1 MRSPATKQSASRA
14 VHTTRLTLRQ
24 RLGLFAVAGVLM
36 VLVVAVAGL
45 VALNDVQQ
53 ANDDLTALSRAQ
65 RYHQDGDMMHD
76 AIRADT
82 YLAILSA
89 EGAVDVSQ
97 EDVRT
102 ALASDAQQFR
112 DDLAANRTGNL
123 PESARTAID
132 AVAPPL
138 GDYIDQATRIV
149 DLAFDDHATAK
160 RSLPEFDQRF
170 LALLDAQEVVTT
182 ELFALT
188 DAARQRGEDVD
199 SHAKVLLFIAV
210 GASIAL
216 LGGIAFL
223 FSRSLVRSLN
233 RLGAVAGSIAAGDLA
248 ARVPITGDDEIGTL
262 AHAINEMA
270 GDLTTLVGKMEANA
284 DRDGFGSQLAEALE
298 MADTEDDALLV
309 VSRAMSV
316 ISTVNPMEILL
327 ADSSKAHLSRAAE
340 HPVTGAPCCPV
351 ESPYSCVAVRRG
363 NPVVFDNSESLNACP
378 KLRERGAG
386 PISAVCV
393 PVTFMGRAMG
403 VLHAAGPV
411 DNPLAADEVTRL
423 TTLATQSGARIGTVR
438 SFERSQLQATTDGLT
453 GLNNRRT
460 IETETRGLLKAG
472 QTASIVMADL
482 DHFKL
487 LNDTYGHEAGDRALR
502 VFSQTVE
509 QSLRE
514 TDLAGRFGG
523 EEFLLV
529 FPGTPT
535 GIAADVLDRL
545 RSKLDTAIAEA
556 GMPTFTASFGVVDS
570 TMAKSLDEALKIADN
585 ALYRAKREGRNRVVI
600 ADENDAKGTEPSATS
615 APANGSEGRR
625 ADRKLITVGAFQRA
639 ASLDDPMPQ
648 MPDQY

>member
-1 MRSPATKQSASRA
+1 MRHLAKKQAAPLA

-45 VALNDVQQ
+45 VALNDVQT
-53 ANDDLTALSRAQ
+53 ANDEINALSRAQ

-76 AIRADT
+76 AIRGDT

-97 EDVRT
+97 EDVRA
-102 ALASDAQQFR
+102 ALAGDADRFR
-112 DDLAANRTGNL
+112 NDLAANRTGDL

-132 AVAPPL
+132 AVATPL
-138 GDYIDQATRIV
+138 GDYINEATRIV
-149 DLAFDDHATAK
+149 DLAFEDVAAAK
-160 RSLPEFDQRF
+160 RSLPEFGQRF
-170 LALLDAQEVVTT
+170 VALQDAQEVVTT
-182 ELFALT
+182 ELSALT
-188 DAARQRGEDVD
+188 DAARQRGDDVD
-199 SHAKVLLFIAV
+199 GRAKVLLLIAV

-223 FSRSLVRSLN
+223 FSRSLVRSLD

-248 ARVPITGDDEIGTL
+248 ARVQITGDDEIGTL

-309 VSRAMSV
+309 VGRAMSV
-316 ISTVNPMEILL
+316 ISSNNPMEILL

-363 NPVVFDNSESLNACP
+363 NPVVFENSESLNACP

-411 DNPLAADEVTRL
+411 DNPLAPDEVTRL

-460 IETETRGLLKAG
+460 IETEARGLLKAG
-472 QTASIVMADL
+472 QTAAIVMADL

-535 GIAADVLDRL
+535 GVAADVLNRL
-545 RSKLDTAIAEA
+545 RSRLETAIAEA
-556 GMPTFTASFGVVDS
+556 GMPSFTASFGVVDS
-570 TMAKSLDEALKIADN
+570 TMAKSLDEALKMADN

-600 ADENDAKGTEPSATS
+600 ADEADAASADVTVAS
-615 APANGSEGRR
+615 ASLIGSDSRP
-625 ADRKLITVGAFQRA
+625 ADRKLSTVGAFQRA

-648 MPDQY
+648 RPDQY